1 MLLIVLMLAI
11 LTYFFGTE
19 YRSLEMDYDRNDS
32 LGGPS
37 LIPHSEYRITYIL
50 TKRMCTLI
58 LTHAMQCNAMQV
70 SLLKHCFRISSIART
85 VSCCRHWLSAV
96 FLFFPP
102 LRQNFISL
110 PDMSNS
116 VVLFLR
122 WYFVTSSRPLR
133 YAWLNHGWGNWA
145 SDSFMDQSSSNS
157 IEFWLN
163 FRQER
168 LTGSVSGTKT
178 CSSIFQP

>member
-58 LTHAMQCNAMQV
+58 LTHAMQCKYPSSNTASASQV
-70 SLLKHCFRISSIART
+70 LLVQCHVAGIDCPQSSC
-85 VSCCRHWLSAV
+85 S
-96 FLFFPP
+96 
-102 LRQNFISL
+102 SL
-110 PDMSNS
+110 P
-116 VVLFLR
+116 
-122 WYFVTSSRPLR
+122 
-133 YAWLNHGWGNWA
+133 
-145 SDSFMDQSSSNS
+145 
-157 IEFWLN
+157 
-163 FRQER
+163 
-168 LTGSVSGTKT
+168 
-178 CSSIFQP
+178 